1 MLIHSFIKAVCL
13 VTAAAVDR
21 TGMTMIAVIG
31 RAGRIIYEV
40 VLDVLNM
47 PASAT

>member
-1 MLIHSFIKAVCL
+1 
-13 VTAAAVDR
+13 
-21 TGMTMIAVIG
+21 MTMIAVIG

-47 PASAT
+47 PVGHLTACASVVW